1 MGVLRDLLRFRNIFI
16 IILTPIILLPIIL
29 SIGTKEAKCAYIV
42 ILMAVYWITEALPI
56 AVTSLLPIILTP
68 LTGLGSA
75 KTVSSKYL
83 NDVSMLFLGGLMM
96 AVAIEHWN
104 IHKRLALRILLLVG
118 SEPRWLMLGLM
129 LPTWFLSMWIS
140 NTATT
145 AMMIPIANAILVQ
158 LKEAKQEAETN
169 GHVADETDHDRVR
182 LDDVALKV
190 NDNDKTMEQQSNGD
204 VNKEEYE
211 KKTYIPDPS
220 KKENQEYKRICKM
233 LSICI
238 AHTANVGGIASL
250 TGTNPNV
257 ILKGQSDIIYDKY
270 NGTSP
275 LTFATWFMYGLPIS
289 AIMLVLAW
297 IWLQIFFLRGSFFKC
312 CGGTKSAGVRIKSVL
327 RKEYESLG
335 PINFAQAAVI
345 GHFFILAVLWITRD
359 LGGAGGWG
367 DIFPPKTVTDSTPSI
382 LISCSLFIFPSRVPD
397 IFCLNKGKNEP
408 ISPLVPWKVAEKNL
422 PWGVMILLG
431 GGFALAHISEESGLS
446 KWLGNELA
454 VFSYLEP
461 WVMNLVFCIV
471 VAAATE
477 VTSNT
482 AICTLMMP
490 IMAQIALQ
498 LQLNPLYIMFP
509 TAIATSFSFMLPVAT
524 PPNAVVFS
532 YGHLRVIDMVMVGF
546 LMNIIGILVLILGTE
561 TWGASAFNFHT
572 FPDIFRTNNNI
583 TDSAQNITVLMN
595 GTCLC
600 SNLTMT

>member
-1 MGVLRDLLRFRNIFI
+1 
-16 IILTPIILLPIIL
+16 
-29 SIGTKEAKCAYIV
+29 
-42 ILMAVYWITEALPI
+42 
-56 AVTSLLPIILTP
+56 
-68 LTGLGSA
+68 
-75 KTVSSKYL
+75 
-83 NDVSMLFLGGLMM
+83 
-96 AVAIEHWN
+96 
-104 IHKRLALRILLLVG
+104 
-118 SEPRWLMLGLM
+118 M
-129 LPTWFLSMWIS
+129 LPFT
-140 NTATT
+140 
-145 AMMIPIANAILVQ
+145 V
-158 LKEAKQEAETN
+158 K
-169 GHVADETDHDRVR
+169 
-182 LDDVALKV
+182 
-190 NDNDKTMEQQSNGD
+190 DNEKIMEQQNNGK
-204 VNKEEYE
+204 N
-211 KKTYIPDPS
+211 YIPETS
-220 KKENQEYKRICKM
+220 KTENQEYKRICKM

-257 ILKGQSDIIYDKY
+257 ILKGQSDI
-270 NGTSP
+270 
-275 LTFATWFMYGLPIS
+275 
-289 AIMLVLAW
+289 
-297 IWLQIFFLRGSFFKC
+297 SFFKC

-335 PINFAQAAVI
+335 PVNFAQAAVI

-397 IFCLNKGKNEP
+397 VFCLNKGKNEP
-408 ISPLVPWKVAEKNL
+408 IPPLVPWKVAEKNL

-454 VFSYLEP
+454 VFSDLEP
-461 WVMNLVFCIV
+461 WLMNLVLCIV

-532 YGHLRVIDMVMVGF
+532 YGHLRVIDMVSTG
-546 LMNIIGILVLILGTE
+546 N
-561 TWGASAFNFHT
+561 
-572 FPDIFRTNNNI
+572 
-583 TDSAQNITVLMN
+583 
-595 GTCLC
+595 
-600 SNLTMT
+600 

>member
-1 MGVLRDLLRFRNIFI
+1 MLTYGEIFGCDI
-16 IILTPIILLPIIL
+16 NTWLIE
-29 SIGTKEAKCAYIV
+29 TKEAKCAYIV

-158 LKEAKQEAETN
+158 LKEAKEEAETN
-169 GHVADETDHDRVR
+169 GHLAIETG
-182 LDDVALKV
+182 K
-190 NDNDKTMEQQSNGD
+190 
-204 VNKEEYE
+204 
-211 KKTYIPDPS
+211 
-220 KKENQEYKRICKM
+220 
-233 LSICI
+233 
-238 AHTANVGGIASL
+238 
-250 TGTNPNV
+250 
-257 ILKGQSDIIYDKY
+257 
-270 NGTSP
+270 
-275 LTFATWFMYGLPIS
+275 
-289 AIMLVLAW
+289 
-297 IWLQIFFLRGSFFKC
+297 SFFKC

-335 PINFAQAAVI
+335 PVNFAQAAVI

-382 LISCSLFIFPSRVPD
+382 LISCSLFIFPSRVQD
-397 IFCLNKGKNEP
+397 VFCLNKGKNEP
-408 ISPLVPWKVAEKNL
+408 IPPLVPWKVAEKNL

-431 GGFALAHISEESGLS
+431 GGFALAHISE
-446 KWLGNELA
+446 
-454 VFSYLEP
+454 
-461 WVMNLVFCIV
+461 
-471 VAAATE
+471 
-477 VTSNT
+477 
-482 AICTLMMP
+482 
-490 IMAQIALQ
+490 ALQ

-546 LMNIIGILVLILGTE
+546 MMNIIGILVLILGTE

-572 FPDIFRTNNNI
+572 FPDIFKTNNNVSDI
-583 TDSAQNITVLMN
+583 AQNITLLVN

>member
-1 MGVLRDLLRFRNIFI
+1 
-16 IILTPIILLPIIL
+16 
-29 SIGTKEAKCAYIV
+29 
-42 ILMAVYWITEALPI
+42 MAVYWITEALPI

-158 LKEAKQEAETN
+158 LKEAKEEAETN
-169 GHVADETDHDRVR
+169 GHVADKTDLDKVR
-182 LDDVALKV
+182 LEDVTFTV
-190 NDNDKTMEQQSNGD
+190 NDNEKTMETQNNGD

-211 KKTYIPDPS
+211 KKTNIPVTS
-220 KKENQEYKRICKM
+220 KTENQEYKRICKM

-257 ILKGQSDIIYDKY
+257 ILKGQSDIIYDRY

-335 PINFAQAAVI
+335 PVNFAQAAVI

-397 IFCLNKGKNEP
+397 VFCLNKGKNEP
-408 ISPLVPWKVAEKNL
+408 IPPLVPWKVAEKNL

-454 VFSYLEP
+454 VFSDLEP
-461 WVMNLVFCIV
+461 WLMNLVLCVV

-546 LMNIIGILVLILGTE
+546 MMNIIGILVLILGTE

-572 FPDIFRTNNNI
+572 FPDIFRTNNVSDI
-583 TDSAQNITVLMN
+583 VQNITLLVN

-600 SNLTMT
+600 SNITMT

>member
-1 MGVLRDLLRFRNIFI
+1 
-16 IILTPIILLPIIL
+16 
-29 SIGTKEAKCAYIV
+29 
-42 ILMAVYWITEALPI
+42 MAI
-56 AVTSLLPIILTP
+56 
-68 LTGLGSA
+68 
-75 KTVSSKYL
+75 SKYT
-83 NDVSMLFLGGLMM
+83 D
-96 AVAIEHWN
+96 
-104 IHKRLALRILLLVG
+104 ILLL
-118 SEPRWLMLGLM
+118 SELDCFIIKFINVRSL
-129 LPTWFLSMWIS
+129 LSIPLHFS
-140 NTATT
+140 APPSHSDIATNN
-145 AMMIPIANAILVQ
+145 ANY
-158 LKEAKQEAETN
+158 
-169 GHVADETDHDRVR
+169 DEVR
-182 LDDVALKV
+182 LDDITLTVQ
-190 NDNDKTMEQQSNGD
+190 DNEKIMEQQNNGE

-211 KKTYIPDPS
+211 KKTFIPETS
-220 KKENQEYKRICKM
+220 KKESQEYKRICKM

-257 ILKGQSDIIYDKY
+257 ILKGQSDIIYDRY

-312 CGGTKSAGVRIKSVL
+312 CEGTKSAGVRIKSVL

-335 PINFAQAAVI
+335 PVNFAQAAVI

-367 DIFPPKTVTDSTPSI
+367 DIFAPKTVTDSTPSI
-382 LISCSLFIFPSRVPD
+382 LISCSLFIFPSRLPD
-397 IFCLNKGKNEP
+397 VFCLNKGKNEP
-408 ISPLVPWKVAEKNL
+408 IPPLVPWKVAEKNL

-454 VFSYLEP
+454 VFSDLEP
-461 WVMNLVFCIV
+461 WLMNLVLCVV

-546 LMNIIGILVLILGTE
+546 MMNIIGILVLILGTE

-572 FPDIFRTNNNI
+572 LPDIFKTNNNVSDI
-583 TDSAQNITVLMN
+583 AQNITLLVN